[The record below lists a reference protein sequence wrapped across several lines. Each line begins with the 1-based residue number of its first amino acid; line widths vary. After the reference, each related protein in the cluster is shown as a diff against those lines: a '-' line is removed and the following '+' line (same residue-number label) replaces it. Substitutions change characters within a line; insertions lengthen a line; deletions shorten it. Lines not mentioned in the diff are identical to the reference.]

1 MDQKKKLFKLIPK
14 VDELL
19 EIDSINKLI
28 ENMPRKIVVDSIRE
42 EIELLRKDIRIN
54 SFKEEEVNE
63 RISRL
68 PGLIIDRADKKNS
81 YKLKRVIN
89 GTGVVIHTNIGRSL
103 ISEEIIENIKDIAV
117 NYSNLE
123 YDLDKGERG
132 SRYSHL
138 KDIIVEI
145 TGGEDAMVVNNNAA
159 AVLLTLSTIAKNKEV
174 IVSRGELI
182 EIGGSFR
189 IPDVMEQS
197 GAILK
202 AVGTTNKTHLWD
214 FEKAITEETAAL
226 LKVHTSNYRILGFA
240 SSLSAEE
247 LYPLKEKYNLP
258 LIEDLGSGVLI
269 DLSKYG
275 LEYEPTVQESIKNGV
290 DIVTFSGDKLLGG
303 PQAGIIVG
311 KKKYIDAMKKNPLTR
326 AFRVDKF
333 TISALEATLRLY
345 LDERVAV
352 EKIPTL
358 KMLSIDISELE
369 KKAKKLYNSIIG
381 RMDSNNC
388 RLEIVD
394 SYSEVG
400 GGSLPLEKI
409 PTKCIMLSIE
419 KYKVTDFE
427 RALRE
432 YKVPIITR
440 VYKDNIY
447 IDLRTV
453 REDEFDIIVD
463 GLLYGFNKLKGCI
476 K

>member
-103 ISEEIIENIKDIAV
+103 ISEGIIENIKDIAV